1 MQYFQKISG
10 QENLIFHQNITSL
23 GSDSMENTL
32 RSNSI
37 MTRVHFPCSAEKL
50 LQLPLLSSNLP
61 QYISIKLAFLYIFT
75 PKI

>member
-37 MTRVHFPCSAEKL
+37 MVIEHFPCSAEKL

-61 QYISIKLAFLYIFT
+61 QYISIKLAFLYIF
-75 PKI
+75 

>member
-37 MTRVHFPCSAEKL
+37 MAIVHFPCSAET
-50 LQLPLLSSNLP
+50 LQLPLLSSNFP
-61 QYISIKLAFLYIFT
+61 QYISIKLAFLLFLVQ
-75 PKI
+75 KF